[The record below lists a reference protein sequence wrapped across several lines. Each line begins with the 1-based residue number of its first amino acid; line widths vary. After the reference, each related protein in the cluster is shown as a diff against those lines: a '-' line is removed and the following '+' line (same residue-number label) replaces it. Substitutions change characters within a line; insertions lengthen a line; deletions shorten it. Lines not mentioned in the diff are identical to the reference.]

1 MSKENFIMFSIQT
14 FIIHIYIAA
23 LQYFLVYFLFSRYKN
38 INPRIDKTKLFV
50 LMSLITLIQ
59 SFFDSFEYFI
69 INVVVTAILFLI
81 VSLFFFRQW
90 QDILY
95 SWIIATAV
103 IDIGE
108 GVAAMSLTSTGL
120 TSQDIGIF
128 LSNSVNTVLLFTV
141 ARLISLALIVFILR
155 YRRIKGNALNLP
167 TIYWLS
173 FLFITMKD
181 MLWILILLDS
191 SKEISFFYWAA
202 VVPLLP
208 ISYILFY
215 YTRRSIERMIK
226 VRVDNKVLDEKNK
239 YYEQQLIMIK
249 QTLETQKIVRHDLK
263 NKLAPLVYLAE
274 NDNKEELISHIKK
287 IGDLSVLGKIYA
299 DSGNITIDYIINLK
313 LQALANKGVK
323 VSCEINVPNDIDIA
337 PFDLSA
343 ILGNLIDNAAEALY
357 FVKNNKWV
365 SLNISYQVG
374 ILIIQVANTF
384 DGIVHLHDG
393 KIVSRKNDSEN
404 HGYGLNSIEVTVKKY
419 NGKLEITYDNNIFN
433 TTVKMFS

>member
-1 MSKENFIMFSIQT
+1 MFNMQT
-14 FIIHIYIAA
+14 FVIHIYIAA
-23 LQYFLVYFLFSRYKN
+23 FQYLLVYFLFSRYKN
-38 INPRIDKTKLFV
+38 KNPRIDNTKLFI

-69 INVVVTAILFLI
+69 INVVVTAILFFI
-81 VSLFFFRQW
+81 VSLLFFRKW
-90 QDILY
+90 QDILF
-95 SWIIATAV
+95 SWLIATAV

-108 GVAAMSLTSTGL
+108 GVAAMSLNSTGL
-120 TSQDIGIF
+120 TSQEIGSF

-155 YRRIKGNALNLP
+155 YRRIKGNVLNLP

-191 SKEISFFYWAA
+191 SKELSFFYWAA

-226 VRVDNKVLDEKNK
+226 VRVNNKVLDEKNK

-249 QTLETQKIVRHDLK
+249 QTLETQKTVRHDLK
-263 NKLAPLVYLAE
+263 NKLAPLFYLVE
-274 NDNKEELISHIKK
+274 NGNKEELISHIQKL
-287 IGDLSVLGKIYA
+287 GDLSVLAKIYA

-313 LQALANKGVK
+313 LQALANKDVNI
-323 VSCEINVPNDIDIA
+323 SCDINVPNDIDIA

-343 ILGNLIDNAAEALY
+343 ILGNLIDNASEALD
-357 FVKNNKWV
+357 FAENNKWI
-365 SLNISYQVG
+365 SIKISYQVG
-374 ILIIQVANTF
+374 ILIIQVSNAF
-384 DGIVHLHDG
+384 DGIVHLDNG
-393 KIVSRKNDSEN
+393 KIISRKNDSEN
-404 HGYGLNSIEVTVKKY
+404 HGYGLSSIDVTVEKY
-419 NGKLEITYDNNIFN
+419 NGKLEINYDKNMFN
-433 TTVKMFS
+433 AIVKLFS